1 VVVNLSVEDY
11 LDRAVFIAQRL
22 GSAFEID
29 DAEPTMSESDI
40 RVEEFAVA
48 IWPAVNELIAH
59 WAQNFTLMSNMFR
72 SQITGDA
79 AHSFLQ

>member
-11 LDRAVFIAQRL
+11 LDRSVFIAQRL

-29 DAEPTMSESDI
+29 DAEPTMTKSDI
-40 RVEEFAVA
+40 RVEEFTVT

-59 WAQNFTLMSNMFR
+59 GAKKFALLRDMLR
-72 SQITGDA
+72 S
-79 AHSFLQ
+79 